1 MESQCFIAETPTEP
15 PPKQRVA
22 APVASRGGDDK
33 QKTTVHTKPYN
44 PISLLDKWRLLQA
57 IITDPRLSPTAKVV
71 AGALLDCLN
80 CQTGRCY
87 PSLAHLAKRVGKK
100 RGVISAAICR
110 LIECGW
116 LFRRRRRGASSYRFA
131 FGRLQEDVQKNGL
144 HEADMQEAALPGVQ
158 NAGHEDIQEVAI

>member
-1 MESQCFIAETPTEP
+1 
-15 PPKQRVA
+15 
-22 APVASRGGDDK
+22 
-33 QKTTVHTKPYN
+33 
-44 PISLLDKWRLLQA
+44 LLQA

-80 CQTGRCY
+80 WQTGRCY

-116 LFRRRRRGASSYRFA
+116 LFRPRRRGASSYRFA
-131 FGRLQEDVQKNGL
+131 FGRLQEDVQKNGNSGVNY
-144 HEADMQEAALPGVQ
+144 LPGETRCCPARVWFGSL
-158 NAGHEDIQEVAI
+158 ADIR

>member
-33 QKTTVHTKPYN
+33 QITTVHTKPYT

-71 AGALLDCLN
+71 AGALLECLN
-80 CQTGRCY
+80 V
-87 PSLAHLAKRVGKK
+87 KRVDATPLS
-100 RGVISAAICR
+100 RISR
-110 LIECGW
+110 N
-116 LFRRRRRGASSYRFA
+116 ASARNVVLSRQPFA
-131 FGRLQEDVQKNGL
+131 G
-144 HEADMQEAALPGVQ
+144 
-158 NAGHEDIQEVAI
+158 

>member
-33 QKTTVHTKPYN
+33 QITTVRTKPYT
-44 PISLLDKWRLLQA
+44 PISFLDEWRLLQA

-71 AGALLDCLN
+71 AGARLDCLN

-100 RGVISAAICR
+100 RVVLSR
-110 LIECGW
+110 QP
-116 LFRRRRRGASSYRFA
+116 FA
-131 FGRLQEDVQKNGL
+131 G
-144 HEADMQEAALPGVQ
+144 
-158 NAGHEDIQEVAI
+158 

>member
-33 QKTTVHTKPYN
+33 QITTVHTKPYT

-80 CQTGRCY
+80 WQTGRCY

-116 LFRRRRRGASSYRFA
+116 LFRPRRRGASSYRFA
-131 FGRLQEDVQKNGL
+131 FVCKKMCRKMETVALTTCRARLDVAPPESGL
-144 HEADMQEAALPGVQ
+144 VH
-158 NAGHEDIQEVAI
+158 

>member
-1 MESQCFIAETPTEP
+1 MLVAETPTEP

-33 QKTTVHTKPYN
+33 QITTVHTKPYT

-80 CQTGRCY
+80 WQTGRCY

-110 LIECGW
+110 LIESGW
-116 LFRRRRRGASSYRFA
+116 LFRPRRRGASSYRFA
-131 FGRLQEDVQKNGL
+131 FVCKKMCRKMETVALTTCRARLDVAPHESGL
-144 HEADMQEAALPGVQ
+144 VH
-158 NAGHEDIQEVAI
+158 